1 MAMFALDRNVALAA
15 LWDDYAVSRG
25 LEDRVPRAEG
35 FDGFMFWGRDG
46 VSSDIEEMLE
56 SLQESEAIS
65 RDGRAVDY
73 LTVIPCDTGEVF
85 RLVPGARLDG
95 LLVSG
100 GIVEPG
106 ELVAD
111 LSGRAG
117 FDLIC
122 EMVEA
127 VLSEIE
133 RAVARYE
140 AGRVDAGT
148 ALFDWASSLEEQC
161 ASSPEIITSPFGS
174 HNVTYDEDEDGDRY
188 ATVGF
193 VLLDSVFVEIE
204 GGTYGNLVGLRVY
217 PDET

>member
-1 MAMFALDRNVALAA
+1 MAMFALERDTALAA
-15 LWDDYAVSRG
+15 LWDDYARG
-25 LEDRVPRAEG
+25 SGDAPAAAD
-35 FDGFMFWGRDG
+35 FDGFTFWGHDG
-46 VSSDIEEMLE
+46 VSSDIADMLQL
-56 SLQESEAIS
+56 LQNAGAIS
-65 RDGRAVDY
+65 RDGSAVDY
-73 LTVIPCDTGEVF
+73 LPVIPCDTEEAF
-85 RLVPGARLDG
+85 RLLPGARLDG

-100 GIVEPG
+100 GVVEPD

-111 LSGRAG
+111 LSDRAG

-161 ASSPEIITSPFGS
+161 ASSPEILTSPFGS